1 MNLDLSNR
9 RAVVCG
15 SSQGIG
21 RAIAMELAEL
31 GATITLMSRNPE
43 RLESV
48 IMDLDRGCGQKHGII
63 LADFCE
69 PAQVKM
75 AIEQFIDAGNSA
87 DILVNNTGGP
97 PAGQAIDAKS
107 NEFTAAFES
116 HLLCNHILVQ
126 TLTPGMKANRFGRI
140 INIVSTSVKQPI
152 PGLGVSNT
160 IRGAVA
166 SWAKTLAG
174 ELGPFG
180 ITVNN
185 ILPGMTRTMR
195 LDSIIRGRAEKSGRT
210 ISDVT
215 REMESEIPLGRIAD
229 AREIAAVAAFLAT
242 PAASYINGVNLPVDG
257 GRTGCL

>member
-1 MNLDLSNR
+1 MNIDLANR

-21 RAIAMELAEL
+21 RAIAIELAKL
-31 GATITLMSRNPE
+31 GASITLMARNPE

-48 IMDLDRGCGQKHGII
+48 VMDMDREQGQKHGMIV
-63 LADFCE
+63 ADFSE

-75 AIEQFIDAGNSA
+75 AIDQFVGSGNSA
-87 DILVNNTGGP
+87 DILINNTGGP
-97 PAGQAIDAKS
+97 PAGPAIDAKN
-107 NEFTAAFES
+107 NEFIAAFES
-116 HLLCNHILVQ
+116 HLVCNHILVQ
-126 TLTPGMKANRFGRI
+126 SLTPKMKANRFGRI
-140 INIVSTSVKQPI
+140 INVISTSVKQPI
-152 PGLGVSNT
+152 QGLGVSNT

-166 SWAKTLAG
+166 SWAKTLAA

-185 ILPGMTRTMR
+185 ILPGMTRTIR

-210 ISDVT
+210 IDEVT
-215 REMESEIPLGRIAD
+215 REMESEIPLRRIAD
-229 AREIAAVAAFLAT
+229 ASEIAAAAAFLAT
-242 PAASYINGVNLPVDG
+242 PAASYINGINLPVDG